1 MHVVITGG
9 GTGGHTSAGLAV
21 AAALRARGD
30 EVTWLGSRDGI
41 EARRAPEAGIAFH
54 SISVGKLR
62 RYWDWQNVP
71 DLAWRAPAGVVQSSR
86 AAAPAR
92 A

>member
-1 MHVVITGG
+1 M
-9 GTGGHTSAGLAV
+9 

-30 EVTWLGSRDGI
+30 EVPWIGSRGGI
-41 EARRAPEAGIAFH
+41 EARRVPEAGIPFH
-54 SISVGKLR
+54 PISVGKLR

-71 DLAWRAPAGVVQSSR
+71 DLAWRAPAGVVQSLA